1 MVSFVHQHGWVLTRS
16 GKQLKLAKV
25 LPLLGG
31 EFFAEEE
38 GATMIEYG
46 LLAALIALV
55 VAAAAFTLGGSLGD
69 RFNDVN
75 NCVAAGETSC

>member
-1 MVSFVHQHGWVLTRS
+1 MR
-16 GKQLKLAKV
+16 KLR
-25 LPLLGG
+25 LLGR
-31 EFFAEEE
+31 EFFAEDE